1 MASLISTYLI
11 DRYAAGPSPTRTA
24 AVKALQEN
32 VRNALE
38 EAAQAQF
45 DTFLQGSYRNGTAIA
60 DINDVDIVALYDP
73 WSVPVAHAQ
82 WERLFGSV
90 ATIVDNSWRVSGV
103 VKIDDKCVKIVGPL
117 KADIVP
123 AVSRSAYSSKDPI
136 YIYSRSRFQERPNYP
151 RTHYDNGVLKQAAT
165 RDAYKATVRLFK
177 RWVRQYPDLNAPSF
191 YLECAVHSVASAWF
205 DTYLPASFLDV
216 GRQILTYS
224 RYSTIMSVAGDKDIL
239 TTAEWN
245 PDDFVAFQRRL
256 SSDLQLVSN
265 AMNAISSAEAD
276 RLWKLAFGD

>member
-1 MASLISTYLI
+1 L
-11 DRYAAGPSPTRTA
+11 R
-24 AVKALQEN
+24 
-32 VRNALE
+32 
-38 EAAQAQF
+38 
-45 DTFLQGSYRNGTAIA
+45 
-60 DINDVDIVALYDP
+60 
-73 WSVPVAHAQ
+73 PV
-82 WERLFGSV
+82 L
-90 ATIVDNSWRVSGV
+90 
-103 VKIDDKCVKIVGPL
+103 
-117 KADIVP
+117 P
-123 AVSRSAYSSKDPI
+123 AVPRQVSKL
-136 YIYSRSRFQERPNYP
+136 RHRPYES
-151 RTHYDNGVLKQAAT
+151 L
-165 RDAYKATVRLFK
+165 
-177 RWVRQYPDLNAPSF
+177 
-191 YLECAVHSVASAWF
+191 SVASAWF